1 MTYESI
7 NDGDEQRKGEQA
19 PDPMKSDLGRT
30 DDVPDVNA
38 SAENAGGA
46 STPDKAAENVE

>member
-1 MTYESI
+1 MTHRTD
-7 NDGDEQRKGEQA
+7 NDDGEKGARA

-38 SAENAGGA
+38 SDTGGVT
-46 STPDKAAENVE
+46 TPNKAVENVE

>member
-1 MTYESI
+1 MTRRDDDNNGE
-7 NDGDEQRKGEQA
+7 KGSQA

-38 SAENAGGA
+38 SSDTGGT
-46 STPDKAAENVE
+46 STPNKAVENVE

>member
-1 MTYESI
+1 MRRRPDDD
-7 NDGDEQRKGEQA
+7 NDGQKGSQA

-38 SAENAGGA
+38 SSDTGGA
-46 STPDKAAENVE
+46 ATPNKAAENVE

>member
-1 MTYESI
+1 MSRF
-7 NDGDEQRKGEQA
+7 DGENGGRKGSEA

-38 SAENAGGA
+38 GAGTGGA
-46 STPDKAAENVE
+46 STPNKAVENVE

>member
-1 MTYESI
+1 MTR
-7 NDGDEQRKGEQA
+7 DEPRKGSEA

-38 SAENAGGA
+38 GDTGGV
-46 STPDKAAENVE
+46 SSPKKPEENVE